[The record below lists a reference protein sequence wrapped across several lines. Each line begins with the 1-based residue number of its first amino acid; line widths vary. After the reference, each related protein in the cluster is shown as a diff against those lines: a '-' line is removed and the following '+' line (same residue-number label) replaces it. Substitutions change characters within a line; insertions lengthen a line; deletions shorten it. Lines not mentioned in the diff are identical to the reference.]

1 MAIYP
6 DRKDAMS
13 GLFSKTARAVGRNGL
28 SYRLLSYI
36 LVCSTVLA
44 MIITVLQLAW
54 DYRKDVAVIE
64 DSIGQIEASFLQPI
78 AASLWNLDEEQVK
91 VQIEG
96 IMNLPNMQ
104 FVMVKEM
111 LGNSEV
117 PLLTQGVE
125 RESYDISREFN
136 LTYQGEVVG
145 KLFVAASLEQ
155 IYQRL
160 IEKSV
165 LIMVSQTIKTLVV
178 SFCIL
183 IIIYYLVVRH
193 LNRIAHYAQKLNLD
207 RLTTELTLEGRP
219 LPRKKPDELD
229 TLVATLNQ
237 MRTRLLDEFAARHQ
251 AAEQLQQERDFSA
264 TLINSA
270 NMVICCMEPDLNIA
284 SINPAAILLTG
295 YHQQEILQHNW
306 LDLFV
311 SKEQRDQ
318 LAATL
323 ADHGS
328 IEDKEVM
335 MHDQQGHELVL
346 QWTFAPFYEGP
357 NLKYLIGFGYDI
369 TRLKKVEREIIQLN
383 EQLEGKVVERTRS
396 LSDAND
402 QLGKAYDDLKQAQQT
417 LVESEKMASLGSLV
431 AGVAHE
437 INTPIGISVTA
448 SSYLQ
453 ERVADFKQHIESKQ
467 LSRSYLTEFTVNLDE
482 SMQLLQGNLR
492 RASELIASFK
502 QVAVDQ
508 SSEARYNFSLAD
520 NLHQVVVSLGHKLKK
535 AQCEVDIQCDP
546 KLSIF
551 SFPGSFTQI
560 YSNLILNSINHGF
573 DNWDKPKKITIKVE
587 QQGEELLIDYSDNGR
602 GIPPEILPRIF
613 DPFVTSKRGQ
623 GGSGLGTHIIYNL
636 VVQLLRGRINCI
648 SEPEQGAQFH
658 IRLPIQHN

>member
-1 MAIYP
+1 
-6 DRKDAMS
+6 MS
-13 GLFSKTARAVGRNGL
+13 GLFTKTARAVGRNGL

-44 MIITVLQLAW
+44 MIITALQLAW

-136 LTYQGEVVG
+136 LTYQGEIVG

-193 LNRIAHYAQKLNLD
+193 INRIANYAQKFNLD
-207 RLTTELTLEGRP
+207 RLDMALELEGRP
-219 LPRKKPDELD
+219 QPRKKPDELD
-229 TLVATLNQ
+229 TLVSTLNQ
-237 MRTRLLDEFAARHQ
+237 MRTRLRDELVARHQ
-251 AAEQLQQERDFSA
+251 AVEQLQQERDFSA

-270 NMVICCMEPDLNIA
+270 NMVICCMEPDLTIA

-295 YHQQEILQHNW
+295 YHQQELLQHNW

-311 SKEQRDQ
+311 SPTQREELNNILNEEGS
-318 LAATL
+318 LA
-323 ADHGS
+323 
-328 IEDKEVM
+328 DKEVI
-335 MHDQQGHELVL
+335 MHDQQAHELVL
-346 QWTFAPFYEGP
+346 QWTFVPFYEGP
-357 NLKYLIGFGYDI
+357 NLKYQIGFGYDI
-369 TRLKKVEREIIQLN
+369 TQLKKVEREIIQLN

-396 LSDAND
+396 LSEANN

-453 ERVADFKQHIESKQ
+453 ERVADFKSHIDSKQ
-467 LSRSYLTEFTVNLDE
+467 LSRSYLNEFTVNLDE
-482 SMQLLQGNLR
+482 SMQLLQSNLR

-535 AQCEVDIQCDP
+535 SQCEVDIQCDP

-587 QQGEELLIDYSDNGR
+587 QQGEELFIDYSDNGR

-636 VVQLLRGRINCI
+636 VVQLLKGRISCA
-648 SEPEQGAQFH
+648 SEPGQGAQFH

>member
-1 MAIYP
+1 
-6 DRKDAMS
+6 MS
-13 GLFSKTARAVGRNGL
+13 GHFFKTAKAVGSNGL

-44 MIITVLQLAW
+44 MIITALQLAW

-193 LNRIAHYAQKLNLD
+193 INRIASYAQKFNLD
-207 RLTTELTLEGRP
+207 RLDMELELEGRP

-237 MRTRLLDEFAARHQ
+237 MRTRLRDELLARHQ
-251 AAEQLQQERDFSA
+251 AVEQLQQERDFSA

-270 NMVICCMEPDLNIA
+270 NMVICCMEPDLTIA

-295 YHQQEILQHNW
+295 YHQQELLQHNW

-311 SKEQRDQ
+311 SNAQRQ
-318 LAATL
+318 ELSNILSAEGSL
-323 ADHGS
+323 ADKVV
-328 IEDKEVM
+328 I
-335 MHDQQGHELVL
+335 MHDQQAHELVL
-346 QWTFAPFYEGP
+346 QWTFVPFYEGP
-357 NLKYLIGFGYDI
+357 NLKYQIGFGYDI
-369 TRLKKVEREIIQLN
+369 TQLKKVEREIIQLN
-383 EQLEGKVVERTRS
+383 EQLEGKVAERTRS
-396 LSDAND
+396 LSEANT

-453 ERVADFKQHIESKQ
+453 ERVADFKSHIESKQ
-467 LSRSYLTEFTVNLDE
+467 LSRSYLNEFTVNLDE

-636 VVQLLRGRINCI
+636 VVQLLRGRIHCA
-648 SEPEQGAQFH
+648 SEPGNGAEFH

>member
-1 MAIYP
+1 
-6 DRKDAMS
+6 MS
-13 GLFSKTARAVGRNGL
+13 GLFSKTAQAVGRNGL

-36 LVCSTVLA
+36 LVCSSVLA
-44 MIITVLQLAW
+44 MIITVLQLGW

-193 LNRIAHYAQKLNLD
+193 LNRIANYAQKFNLD
-207 RLTTELTLEGRP
+207 RLAVELTLEGRP

-237 MRTRLLDEFAARHQ
+237 MRARLNDEFAARHQ

-311 SKEQRDQ
+311 SQEQRED
-318 LAATL
+318 LTLTL
-323 ADHGS
+323 ADHGA
-328 IEDKEVM
+328 IEDKEVI
-335 MHDQQGHELVL
+335 MHDQQGNELVL

-383 EQLEGKVVERTRS
+383 ELLEGKVVERTRS
-396 LSDAND
+396 LSDANN

-453 ERVADFKQHIESKQ
+453 ERVADFKLHIDSKQ
-467 LSRSYLTEFTVNLDE
+467 LSRSYLNEFTVNLDE
-482 SMQLLQGNLR
+482 SMQLLQSNLR

-551 SFPGSFTQI
+551 SFPGSFAQI

-587 QQGEELLIDYSDNGR
+587 QEGEELLINYSDNGR
-602 GIPPEILPRIF
+602 GIPTEILPRIF

-636 VVQLLRGRINCI
+636 VVQLLKGRISCV
-648 SEPEQGAQFH
+648 SEPGNGAQFH

>member
-1 MAIYP
+1 
-6 DRKDAMS
+6 MS
-13 GLFSKTARAVGRNGL
+13 GLFSKTAKAVGRNGL

-44 MIITVLQLAW
+44 MIITALQLAW

-136 LTYQGEVVG
+136 LTYQGEIVG

-193 LNRIAHYAQKLNLD
+193 INRIANYAQKFNLD
-207 RLTTELTLEGRP
+207 RLDMALELEGRP
-219 LPRKKPDELD
+219 QPRKKPDELD
-229 TLVATLNQ
+229 TLVSTLNQ
-237 MRTRLLDEFAARHQ
+237 MRTRLRDELVARHQ
-251 AAEQLQQERDFSA
+251 AVEQLQQERDFSA

-270 NMVICCMEPDLNIA
+270 NMVICCMEPDLTIA

-295 YHQQEILQHNW
+295 YHQQELLQHNW

-311 SKEQRDQ
+311 SPTQREELNNILNEEGS
-318 LAATL
+318 LA
-323 ADHGS
+323 
-328 IEDKEVM
+328 DKEVI
-335 MHDQQGHELVL
+335 MHDQQAHELVL
-346 QWTFAPFYEGP
+346 QWTFVPFYEGP
-357 NLKYLIGFGYDI
+357 NLKYQIGFGYDI
-369 TRLKKVEREIIQLN
+369 TQLKKVEREIIQLN

-396 LSDAND
+396 LSEANN

-453 ERVADFKQHIESKQ
+453 ERVADFKSHIESKQ
-467 LSRSYLTEFTVNLDE
+467 LSRSYLNEFTVNLDE
-482 SMQLLQGNLR
+482 SMQLLQSNLR

-535 AQCEVDIQCDP
+535 SQCEVDIQCDP

-573 DNWDKPKKITIKVE
+573 DSWDKPKKITIKVE
-587 QQGEELLIDYSDNGR
+587 QQGEELFIDYSDNGR

-636 VVQLLRGRINCI
+636 VVQLLKGRISCA
-648 SEPEQGAQFH
+648 SKPGQGAQFH

>member
-1 MAIYP
+1 
-6 DRKDAMS
+6 MS
-13 GLFSKTARAVGRNGL
+13 GLFSKTAKAVGRNGL

-44 MIITVLQLAW
+44 LIITALQLAW

-125 RESYDISREFN
+125 RESYDISQEFN
-136 LTYQGEVVG
+136 LTYQGEIVG

-193 LNRIAHYAQKLNLD
+193 INRIAHYAQRFNLD
-207 RLTTELTLEGRP
+207 RLDMELELEGRP
-219 LPRKKPDELD
+219 QPRQKMDELD
-229 TLVATLNQ
+229 TLVSTLNQ
-237 MRTRLLDEFAARHQ
+237 MRTRLRDELLARHQ
-251 AAEQLQQERDFSA
+251 AVEQLQQERDFSA

-270 NMVICCMEPDLNIA
+270 NMIICCMEPNLTIA

-295 YHQQEILQHNW
+295 YHQQELLQHNW

-311 SKEQRDQ
+311 SPNKRAEITGI
-318 LAATL
+318 LS
-323 ADHGS
+323 ADGS
-328 IEDKEVM
+328 LSDKEVI
-335 MHDQQGHELVL
+335 MHDQQAHELVL
-346 QWTFAPFYEGP
+346 QWTFVPFYDGP
-357 NLKYLIGFGYDI
+357 NLKYQIGFGYDI
-369 TRLKKVEREIIQLN
+369 TQLKKVEREIIQLN

-396 LSDAND
+396 LSEANG

-453 ERVADFKQHIESKQ
+453 ERVADFKSHIDSKQ

-482 SMQLLQGNLR
+482 SMQLLQSNLR

-535 AQCEVDIQCDP
+535 SQCEVDIQCDP
-546 KLSIF
+546 KLSTF

-587 QQGEELLIDYSDNGR
+587 QQGEDLLIDYSDNGR

-648 SEPEQGAQFH
+648 SAPGNGAQFH

>member
-1 MAIYP
+1 
-6 DRKDAMS
+6 MS
-13 GLFSKTARAVGRNGL
+13 GLFSKTAKAVGRNGL

-44 MIITVLQLAW
+44 LIITTLQLAW

-125 RESYDISREFN
+125 RESYDISQEFN
-136 LTYQGEVVG
+136 LTYQGEIVG

-193 LNRIAHYAQKLNLD
+193 INRIAHYAQKFNLD
-207 RLTTELTLEGRP
+207 RLDMELELEGRP
-219 LPRKKPDELD
+219 QPRQKMDELD
-229 TLVATLNQ
+229 TLVSTLNQ
-237 MRTRLLDEFAARHQ
+237 MRTRLRDELVARHQ
-251 AAEQLQQERDFSA
+251 AVEQLQQERDFSA

-270 NMVICCMEPDLNIA
+270 NMIICCMEPNLTIA

-295 YHQQEILQHNW
+295 YHQQELLQHNW

-311 SKEQRDQ
+311 SPNKRAEITGI
-318 LAATL
+318 LS
-323 ADHGS
+323 ADGS
-328 IEDKEVM
+328 LSDKEVI
-335 MHDQQGHELVL
+335 MHDQQAHELVL
-346 QWTFAPFYEGP
+346 QWTFVPFYDGP
-357 NLKYLIGFGYDI
+357 NLKYQIGFGYDI
-369 TRLKKVEREIIQLN
+369 TQLKKVEREIIQLN

-396 LSDAND
+396 LSEANG

-453 ERVADFKQHIESKQ
+453 ERVADFKSHIDSKQ

-482 SMQLLQGNLR
+482 SMQLLQSNLR

-535 AQCEVDIQCDP
+535 SQCEVDIQCDP
-546 KLSIF
+546 KLSTF

-587 QQGEELLIDYSDNGR
+587 QQGEDLLIDYSDNGR

-648 SEPEQGAQFH
+648 STPGNGAQFH

>member
-1 MAIYP
+1 
-6 DRKDAMS
+6 MS
-13 GLFSKTARAVGRNGL
+13 GLISKTAEAVGRNGL

-117 PLLTQGVE
+117 PLLTQGTE

-136 LTYQGEVVG
+136 LTYQGEIVG

-193 LNRIAHYAQKLNLD
+193 LNRIASYAQKFNLD
-207 RLTTELTLEGRP
+207 RLDMELELEGRP
-219 LPRKKPDELD
+219 QPRKKPDELD

-237 MRTRLLDEFAARHQ
+237 MRTRLRDEQVARHQ

-270 NMVICCMEPDLNIA
+270 NMVICCMEPDLTIA

-295 YHQQEILQHNW
+295 YHQQELLQHNW

-311 SKEQRDQ
+311 SPTQREELNNI
-318 LAATL
+318 LAAEGSL
-323 ADHGS
+323 ADQ
-328 IEDKEVM
+328 EVI
-335 MHDQQGHELVL
+335 MHDQQAHELVL
-346 QWTFAPFYEGP
+346 QWTFVPFYDGP
-357 NLKYLIGFGYDI
+357 NLKYQIGFGYDI
-369 TRLKKVEREIIQLN
+369 TQLKKVEREIIQLN
-383 EQLEGKVVERTRS
+383 EQLEGKVEERTRS
-396 LSDAND
+396 LSEANN

-453 ERVADFKQHIESKQ
+453 ERVADFKSHIDSKQ
-467 LSRSYLTEFTVNLDE
+467 LSRSYLNEFTVNLDE
-482 SMQLLQGNLR
+482 SMQLLQSNLR

-508 SSEARYNFSLAD
+508 SSEARYKFSLAD

-535 AQCEVDIQCDP
+535 SQCEVDIQCDP

-573 DNWDKPKKITIKVE
+573 DSWDKPKKITIKVE
-587 QQGEELLIDYSDNGR
+587 QQGEELFIDYSDNGR

-636 VVQLLRGRINCI
+636 VVQLLKGRISCA
-648 SEPEQGAQFH
+648 SEPGQGAQFH

>member
-1 MAIYP
+1 
-6 DRKDAMS
+6 MS
-13 GLFSKTARAVGRNGL
+13 GHFFKTARAVGRNGL

-44 MIITVLQLAW
+44 MIITALQLAW

-136 LTYQGEVVG
+136 LTYQGEIVG

-193 LNRIAHYAQKLNLD
+193 INRIASYAQKFNLD
-207 RLTTELTLEGRP
+207 RLDMELELEGRP

-237 MRTRLLDEFAARHQ
+237 MRTRLRDELLARHQ
-251 AAEQLQQERDFSA
+251 AVEQLQQERDFSA

-270 NMVICCMEPDLNIA
+270 NMVICCMEPDLTIA

-295 YHQQEILQHNW
+295 YHQQELLQHNW

-311 SKEQRDQ
+311 SNAQRQ
-318 LAATL
+318 ELSNILSAEGSL
-323 ADHGS
+323 ADKVV
-328 IEDKEVM
+328 I
-335 MHDQQGHELVL
+335 MHDQQAHELVL
-346 QWTFAPFYEGP
+346 QWTFVPFYEGP
-357 NLKYLIGFGYDI
+357 NLKYQIGFGYDI
-369 TRLKKVEREIIQLN
+369 TQLKKVEREIIQLN
-383 EQLEGKVVERTRS
+383 EQLEGKVAERTRS
-396 LSDAND
+396 LSEANT

-453 ERVADFKQHIESKQ
+453 ERVADFKSHIDSKQ
-467 LSRSYLTEFTVNLDE
+467 LSRSYLNEFTVNLDE

-636 VVQLLRGRINCI
+636 VVQLLRGRIHCA
-648 SEPEQGAQFH
+648 SEPGNGAEFH

>member
-1 MAIYP
+1 
-6 DRKDAMS
+6 MS
-13 GLFSKTARAVGRNGL
+13 GIFSKAVGLNGL

-36 LVCSTVLA
+36 LICSTLLA
-44 MIITVLQLAW
+44 LAITVLQLAW
-54 DYRKDVAVIE
+54 DYNKDVTVIE
-64 DSIGQIEASFLQPI
+64 ASIDQIEASFLQPI
-78 AASLWNLDEEQVK
+78 SASLWNLDEEQVK

-125 RESYDISREFN
+125 QAQYDISREFT
-136 LTYQGEVVG
+136 LSYQGEVVG
-145 KLFVAASLEQ
+145 KLFVAASLDQ
-155 IYQRL
+155 VYQRL

-165 LIMVSQTIKTLVV
+165 LILVSQTIKTLVV

-183 IIIYYLVVRH
+183 VIIYYLVIRH
-193 LNRIAHYAQKLNLD
+193 INRIVSYAQKLSLD
-207 RLTTELTLEGRP
+207 RLAVELTLEGRP
-219 LPRKKPDELD
+219 LPRKHPDEFDALA
-229 TLVATLNQ
+229 ATLNQ
-237 MRTRLLDEFAARHQ
+237 MRTRLNDEFTARHQ
-251 AAEQLQQERDFSA
+251 AADQLQQERDFSA

-295 YHQQEILQHNW
+295 YHHEELLQHNW

-311 SKEQRDQ
+311 SQEQRDE
-318 LAATL
+318 LAAILTEQGAL
-323 ADHGS
+323 
-328 IEDKEVM
+328 EDREIT
-335 MHDQQGHELVL
+335 MHDQQGNELVL

-369 TRLKKVEREIIQLN
+369 TPLKKVEREITLFN
-383 EQLEGKVVERTRS
+383 E
-396 LSDAND
+396 

-453 ERVADFKQHIESKQ
+453 ERVADFKQHLEAKQ
-467 LSRSYLTEFTVNLDE
+467 LSRSYLNEFTQNLDE

-520 NLHQVVVSLGHKLKK
+520 NLHQVVVSLGYKLKK
-535 AQCEVDIQCDP
+535 SQCEVDIQCDP
-546 KLSIF
+546 KLTLY

-560 YSNLILNSINHGF
+560 YSNLILNSIHHGF
-573 DNWDKPKKITIKVE
+573 DDWDRPRKITIKVE
-587 QQGEELLIDYSDNGR
+587 QQGDELVIDYSDNGR

-613 DPFVTSKRGQ
+613 DPFVTSKRGH

-636 VVQLLRGRINCI
+636 VVQLLRGRIHCA
-648 SEPEQGAQFH
+648 SEPGQGAQFH
-658 IRLPIQHN
+658 IRLPIQQN

>member
-1 MAIYP
+1 
-6 DRKDAMS
+6 MS
-13 GLFSKTARAVGRNGL
+13 GLFSKTAQAVGRNGL

-44 MIITVLQLAW
+44 MIITALQLAW

-165 LIMVSQTIKTLVV
+165 LILVSQTIKTLVV

-193 LNRIAHYAQKLNLD
+193 LNRIANYAQKFNLD
-207 RLTTELTLEGRP
+207 RLAVELTLEGRP

-237 MRTRLLDEFAARHQ
+237 MRARLNDEFAARHQ

-311 SKEQRDQ
+311 SQEQRED
-318 LAATL
+318 LTLTL
-323 ADHGS
+323 ADHGA
-328 IEDKEVM
+328 IEDKEVI

-383 EQLEGKVVERTRS
+383 ELLEGKVVERTRS
-396 LSDAND
+396 LSDANN
-402 QLGKAYDDLKQAQQT
+402 QLGRAYDDLKQAQQT

-453 ERVADFKQHIESKQ
+453 ERVADFKLHIDSKQ
-467 LSRSYLTEFTVNLDE
+467 LSRSYLNEFTVNLDE
-482 SMQLLQGNLR
+482 SMQLLQSNLR

-587 QQGEELLIDYSDNGR
+587 QEGEELLINYSDNGR

-636 VVQLLRGRINCI
+636 VVQLLKGRISCA
-648 SEPEQGAQFH
+648 SEPGNGAQFH

>member
-1 MAIYP
+1 
-6 DRKDAMS
+6 MS
-13 GLFSKTARAVGRNGL
+13 GLISKTAEAVGRNGL

-125 RESYDISREFN
+125 RESYDISQEFN
-136 LTYQGEVVG
+136 LTYQGEIVG

-193 LNRIAHYAQKLNLD
+193 INRIANYAQKFNLD
-207 RLTTELTLEGRP
+207 RLDMELELEGRP
-219 LPRKKPDELD
+219 QPRKKPDKLD
-229 TLVATLNQ
+229 TLVSTLNQ
-237 MRTRLLDEFAARHQ
+237 MRTRLRDELVARHQ
-251 AAEQLQQERDFSA
+251 AVEQLQQERDFSA

-270 NMVICCMEPDLNIA
+270 NMVICCMEPDLTIA
-284 SINPAAILLTG
+284 SINPAAILMTG
-295 YHQQEILQHNW
+295 YHQQELLQHNW

-311 SKEQRDQ
+311 SPSQREELNNILNEEGS
-318 LAATL
+318 LA
-323 ADHGS
+323 
-328 IEDKEVM
+328 DKEVI
-335 MHDQQGHELVL
+335 MHDQQAHELVL
-346 QWTFAPFYEGP
+346 QWTFVPFYEGP
-357 NLKYLIGFGYDI
+357 NLKYQIGFGYDI
-369 TRLKKVEREIIQLN
+369 TQLKKVEREIIQLN

-396 LSDAND
+396 LSEANN

-453 ERVADFKQHIESKQ
+453 ERVADFKSHIESKQ
-467 LSRSYLTEFTVNLDE
+467 LSRSYLNEFTVNLDE
-482 SMQLLQGNLR
+482 SMQLLQSNLR

-520 NLHQVVVSLGHKLKK
+520 NLHQVVISLGHKLKK
-535 AQCEVDIQCDP
+535 SQCEVDIQCDP

-587 QQGEELLIDYSDNGR
+587 QQGEELFIDYSDNGR

-636 VVQLLRGRINCI
+636 VVQLLRGRINCA
-648 SEPEQGAQFH
+648 SEPGQGAQFH

>member
-1 MAIYP
+1 
-6 DRKDAMS
+6 MS

-193 LNRIAHYAQKLNLD
+193 LNRIANYAQKFNLD
-207 RLTTELTLEGRP
+207 RLAIELTLEGRP

-237 MRTRLLDEFAARHQ
+237 MRTRLNDEFAARHQ

-270 NMVICCMEPDLNIA
+270 NMLICCMEPNLTIA

-295 YHQQEILQHNW
+295 YHQQEILQHSW

-311 SKEQRDQ
+311 SQAQREE
-318 LAATL
+318 LALIL

-328 IEDKEVM
+328 IEDKEVI

-346 QWTFAPFYEGP
+346 QWTFAPFYEGL

-453 ERVADFKQHIESKQ
+453 ERVADFKLHIDSKQ
-467 LSRSYLTEFTVNLDE
+467 LSRSYLNEFTVNLDE

-587 QQGEELLIDYSDNGR
+587 QQGEELMIDYSDNGR

-636 VVQLLRGRINCI
+636 VVQLLRGRINCV
-648 SEPEQGAQFH
+648 SEPGNGAQFH

>member
-1 MAIYP
+1 
-6 DRKDAMS
+6 MS
-13 GLFSKTARAVGRNGL
+13 GHFFKTARAVGSNGL

-44 MIITVLQLAW
+44 MIITALQLAW

-136 LTYQGEVVG
+136 LTYQGEIVG

-193 LNRIAHYAQKLNLD
+193 INRIASYAQKFNLD
-207 RLTTELTLEGRP
+207 RLDMELELEGRP

-237 MRTRLLDEFAARHQ
+237 MRTRLRDELLARHQ
-251 AAEQLQQERDFSA
+251 AVEQLQQERDFSA

-270 NMVICCMEPDLNIA
+270 NMVICCMEPDLTIA

-295 YHQQEILQHNW
+295 YHQQELLQHNW

-311 SKEQRDQ
+311 SNTQRQ
-318 LAATL
+318 ELSNILSAEGSL
-323 ADHGS
+323 ADKVV
-328 IEDKEVM
+328 I
-335 MHDQQGHELVL
+335 MHDQQAHELVL
-346 QWTFAPFYEGP
+346 QWTFVPFYEGP
-357 NLKYLIGFGYDI
+357 NLKYQIGFGYDI
-369 TRLKKVEREIIQLN
+369 TQLKKVEREIIQLN
-383 EQLEGKVVERTRS
+383 EQLEGKVAERTRS
-396 LSDAND
+396 LSEANT

-453 ERVADFKQHIESKQ
+453 ERVADFKSHIESKQ
-467 LSRSYLTEFTVNLDE
+467 LSRSYLNEFTVNLDE

-636 VVQLLRGRINCI
+636 VVQLLRGRIHCA
-648 SEPEQGAQFH
+648 SEPGNGAEFH

>member
-1 MAIYP
+1 
-6 DRKDAMS
+6 MS
-13 GLFSKTARAVGRNGL
+13 GLISKTAEAVGRNGL

-117 PLLTQGVE
+117 PLLTQGTE

-136 LTYQGEVVG
+136 LTYQGEIVG

-155 IYQRL
+155 IYKRL

-193 LNRIAHYAQKLNLD
+193 LNRIASYAQKFNLD
-207 RLTTELTLEGRP
+207 RLDMELELEGRP
-219 LPRKKPDELD
+219 QPRKKPDELD

-237 MRTRLLDEFAARHQ
+237 MRTRLRDELVARHQ

-270 NMVICCMEPDLNIA
+270 NMVICCMEPDLTIA

-295 YHQQEILQHNW
+295 YHQQELLQHNW

-311 SKEQRDQ
+311 SPTQREELNNI
-318 LAATL
+318 LAAEGSL
-323 ADHGS
+323 ADQ
-328 IEDKEVM
+328 EVI
-335 MHDQQGHELVL
+335 MHDQQAHELVL
-346 QWTFAPFYEGP
+346 QWTFVPFYDGP
-357 NLKYLIGFGYDI
+357 NLKYQIGFGYDI
-369 TRLKKVEREIIQLN
+369 TQLKKVEREIIQLN
-383 EQLEGKVVERTRS
+383 EQLEGKVEERTRS
-396 LSDAND
+396 LSEANN

-453 ERVADFKQHIESKQ
+453 ERVADFKSHIDSKQ
-467 LSRSYLTEFTVNLDE
+467 LSRSYLNEFTVNLDE
-482 SMQLLQGNLR
+482 SMQLLQSNLR

-535 AQCEVDIQCDP
+535 SQCEVDIQCDP

-587 QQGEELLIDYSDNGR
+587 QQGEELFIDYSDNGR

-636 VVQLLRGRINCI
+636 VVQLLKGRISCA
-648 SEPEQGAQFH
+648 SEPGNGAQFH

>member
-1 MAIYP
+1 
-6 DRKDAMS
+6 MS
-13 GLFSKTARAVGRNGL
+13 GLFSKTAKAVGRNGL

-44 MIITVLQLAW
+44 LIITALQLAW

-125 RESYDISREFN
+125 RESYDISQEFN
-136 LTYQGEVVG
+136 LTYQGEIVG

-193 LNRIAHYAQKLNLD
+193 INRIAHYAQRFNLD
-207 RLTTELTLEGRP
+207 RLDMELELEGRP
-219 LPRKKPDELD
+219 QPRQKMDELD
-229 TLVATLNQ
+229 TLVSTLNQ
-237 MRTRLLDEFAARHQ
+237 MRTRLRDELVARHQ
-251 AAEQLQQERDFSA
+251 AVEQLQQERDFSA

-270 NMVICCMEPDLNIA
+270 NMIICCMEPNLTIA

-295 YHQQEILQHNW
+295 YHQQELLQHNW

-311 SKEQRDQ
+311 SPNKRAEITGI
-318 LAATL
+318 LS
-323 ADHGS
+323 ADGS
-328 IEDKEVM
+328 LSDKEVI
-335 MHDQQGHELVL
+335 MHDQQAHELVL
-346 QWTFAPFYEGP
+346 QWTFVPFYDGP
-357 NLKYLIGFGYDI
+357 NLKYQIGFGYDI
-369 TRLKKVEREIIQLN
+369 TQLKKVEREIIQLN

-396 LSDAND
+396 LSEANG

-453 ERVADFKQHIESKQ
+453 ERVADFKSHIDSKQ

-482 SMQLLQGNLR
+482 SMQLLQSNLR

-535 AQCEVDIQCDP
+535 SQCEVDIQCDP
-546 KLSIF
+546 KLSTF

-587 QQGEELLIDYSDNGR
+587 QQGEDLLIDYSDNGR

-648 SEPEQGAQFH
+648 SAPGNGAQFH

>member
-1 MAIYP
+1 
-6 DRKDAMS
+6 MS
-13 GLFSKTARAVGRNGL
+13 GHFFKTARAVGRNGL

-44 MIITVLQLAW
+44 MIITALQLAW

-193 LNRIAHYAQKLNLD
+193 INRIASYAQKFNLD
-207 RLTTELTLEGRP
+207 RLDMELELEGRP

-237 MRTRLLDEFAARHQ
+237 MRTRLRDELLARHQ
-251 AAEQLQQERDFSA
+251 AVEQLQQERDFSA

-270 NMVICCMEPDLNIA
+270 NMVICCMEPDLTIA

-295 YHQQEILQHNW
+295 YHQQELLQHNW

-311 SKEQRDQ
+311 SNTQRQ
-318 LAATL
+318 ELSNILSAEGSL
-323 ADHGS
+323 ADKVV
-328 IEDKEVM
+328 I
-335 MHDQQGHELVL
+335 MHDQQAHELVL
-346 QWTFAPFYEGP
+346 QWTFVPFYEGP
-357 NLKYLIGFGYDI
+357 NLKYQIGFGYDI
-369 TRLKKVEREIIQLN
+369 TQLKKVEREIIQLN
-383 EQLEGKVVERTRS
+383 EQLEGKVAERTRS
-396 LSDAND
+396 LSEANT

-453 ERVADFKQHIESKQ
+453 ERVADFKSHIESKQ
-467 LSRSYLTEFTVNLDE
+467 LSRSYLNEFTVNLDE

-636 VVQLLRGRINCI
+636 VVQLLRGRIHCA
-648 SEPEQGAQFH
+648 SEPGNGAEFH

>member
-1 MAIYP
+1 
-6 DRKDAMS
+6 MS
-13 GLFSKTARAVGRNGL
+13 GHFFKTARAVGSNGL

-44 MIITVLQLAW
+44 MIITALQLAW

-136 LTYQGEVVG
+136 LTYQGEIVG

-193 LNRIAHYAQKLNLD
+193 INRIASYAQKFNLD
-207 RLTTELTLEGRP
+207 RLDMELELEGRP

-229 TLVATLNQ
+229 TLVSTLNQ
-237 MRTRLLDEFAARHQ
+237 MRTRLRDELLARHQ
-251 AAEQLQQERDFSA
+251 AVEQLQQERDFSA

-270 NMVICCMEPDLNIA
+270 NMVICCMEPDLTIA

-295 YHQQEILQHNW
+295 YHQQELLQHNW

-311 SKEQRDQ
+311 SNAQRQ
-318 LAATL
+318 ELSNILSAEGSL
-323 ADHGS
+323 ADKVV
-328 IEDKEVM
+328 I
-335 MHDQQGHELVL
+335 MHDQQAHELVL
-346 QWTFAPFYEGP
+346 QWTFVPFYEGP
-357 NLKYLIGFGYDI
+357 NLKYQIGFGYDI
-369 TRLKKVEREIIQLN
+369 TQLKKVEREIIQLN
-383 EQLEGKVVERTRS
+383 EQLEGKVAERTRS
-396 LSDAND
+396 LSEANT

-453 ERVADFKQHIESKQ
+453 ERVADFKSHIESKQ
-467 LSRSYLTEFTVNLDE
+467 LSRSYLNEFTVNLDE

-636 VVQLLRGRINCI
+636 VVQLLRGRIHCA
-648 SEPEQGAQFH
+648 SEPGNGAEFH

>member
-1 MAIYP
+1 
-6 DRKDAMS
+6 MS
-13 GLFSKTARAVGRNGL
+13 GLISKTAEAVGRNGL

-117 PLLTQGVE
+117 PLLTQGTE

-136 LTYQGEVVG
+136 LTYQGEIVG

-193 LNRIAHYAQKLNLD
+193 LNRIASYAQKFNLD
-207 RLTTELTLEGRP
+207 RLDMELELEGRP
-219 LPRKKPDELD
+219 QPRKKPDELD
-229 TLVATLNQ
+229 TQVATLNQ
-237 MRTRLLDEFAARHQ
+237 MRTRLRDELVARHQ

-270 NMVICCMEPDLNIA
+270 NMVICCMEPDLTIA

-295 YHQQEILQHNW
+295 YHQQELLQHNW

-311 SKEQRDQ
+311 SPTQREELNNI
-318 LAATL
+318 LAAEGLL
-323 ADHGS
+323 ADQ
-328 IEDKEVM
+328 EVI
-335 MHDQQGHELVL
+335 MHDQQAHELVL
-346 QWTFAPFYEGP
+346 QWTFVPFYDGP
-357 NLKYLIGFGYDI
+357 NLKYQIGFGYDI
-369 TRLKKVEREIIQLN
+369 TQLKTVEREIIQLN
-383 EQLEGKVVERTRS
+383 EQLEGKVEERTRS
-396 LSDAND
+396 LSEANN

-453 ERVADFKQHIESKQ
+453 ERVADFKSHIDSKQ
-467 LSRSYLTEFTVNLDE
+467 LSRSYLNEFTVNLDE
-482 SMQLLQGNLR
+482 SMQLLQSNLR

-535 AQCEVDIQCDP
+535 SQCEVDIQCDP

-573 DNWDKPKKITIKVE
+573 DSWDKPKKITIKVE
-587 QQGEELLIDYSDNGR
+587 QQGEELFIDYSDNGR

-636 VVQLLRGRINCI
+636 VVQLLKGRISCA
-648 SEPEQGAQFH
+648 SEPGNGAQFH

>member
-1 MAIYP
+1 
-6 DRKDAMS
+6 MS
-13 GLFSKTARAVGRNGL
+13 GHFFKTARAVGSNGL

-44 MIITVLQLAW
+44 MIITALQLAW

-193 LNRIAHYAQKLNLD
+193 INRIASYAQKFNLD
-207 RLTTELTLEGRP
+207 RLDMELELEGRP

-229 TLVATLNQ
+229 TLVSTLNQ
-237 MRTRLLDEFAARHQ
+237 MRTRLRDELLARHQ
-251 AAEQLQQERDFSA
+251 AVEQLQQERDFSA

-270 NMVICCMEPDLNIA
+270 NMVICCMEPDLTIA

-295 YHQQEILQHNW
+295 YHQQELLQHNW

-311 SKEQRDQ
+311 SNTQRQ
-318 LAATL
+318 ELSNILSAEGSL
-323 ADHGS
+323 ADKVV
-328 IEDKEVM
+328 I
-335 MHDQQGHELVL
+335 MHDQQAHELVL
-346 QWTFAPFYEGP
+346 QWTFVPFYEGP
-357 NLKYLIGFGYDI
+357 NLKYQIGFGYDI
-369 TRLKKVEREIIQLN
+369 TQLKKVEREIIQLN
-383 EQLEGKVVERTRS
+383 EQLEGKVAERTRS
-396 LSDAND
+396 LSEANT

-453 ERVADFKQHIESKQ
+453 ERVADFKSHIESKQ
-467 LSRSYLTEFTVNLDE
+467 LSRSYLNEFTVNLDE

-636 VVQLLRGRINCI
+636 VVQLLRGRIHCA
-648 SEPEQGAQFH
+648 SEPGNGAEFH

>member
-1 MAIYP
+1 
-6 DRKDAMS
+6 MS

-44 MIITVLQLAW
+44 MIITALQLAW

-136 LTYQGEVVG
+136 LTYQGEIVG

-193 LNRIAHYAQKLNLD
+193 INRIANYAQKFNLD
-207 RLTTELTLEGRP
+207 RLDMELELEGRP
-219 LPRKKPDELD
+219 QPRKKPDELD
-229 TLVATLNQ
+229 TLVSTLNQ
-237 MRTRLLDEFAARHQ
+237 MRTRLRDELVARHQ
-251 AAEQLQQERDFSA
+251 AVEQLQQERDFSA

-270 NMVICCMEPDLNIA
+270 NMVICCMEPDLTIA

-295 YHQQEILQHNW
+295 YHQQELLQHNW

-311 SKEQRDQ
+311 SPTQREELNNILNEEGS
-318 LAATL
+318 LA
-323 ADHGS
+323 
-328 IEDKEVM
+328 DKEVI
-335 MHDQQGHELVL
+335 MHDQQAHELVL
-346 QWTFAPFYEGP
+346 QWTFVPFYEGP
-357 NLKYLIGFGYDI
+357 NLKYQIGFGYDI
-369 TRLKKVEREIIQLN
+369 TQLKKVEREIIQLN

-396 LSDAND
+396 LSEANN

-453 ERVADFKQHIESKQ
+453 ERVADFKSHIDSKQ
-467 LSRSYLTEFTVNLDE
+467 LSRSYLNEFTVNLDE
-482 SMQLLQGNLR
+482 SMQLLQSNLR

-535 AQCEVDIQCDP
+535 SQCEVDIQCDP

-587 QQGEELLIDYSDNGR
+587 QQGEELFIDYSDNGR

-636 VVQLLRGRINCI
+636 VVQLLKGRISCA
-648 SEPEQGAQFH
+648 SEPGQGAQFH

>member
-1 MAIYP
+1 
-6 DRKDAMS
+6 MS
-13 GLFSKTARAVGRNGL
+13 GLFSKTAQAVGRNGL

-44 MIITVLQLAW
+44 MIITVLQLGW

-193 LNRIAHYAQKLNLD
+193 LNRIANYAQKFNLD
-207 RLTTELTLEGRP
+207 RLAVELTLEGRP

-237 MRTRLLDEFAARHQ
+237 MRARLNDEFAARHQ

-311 SKEQRDQ
+311 SQEQRED
-318 LAATL
+318 LTLTL
-323 ADHGS
+323 ADHGA
-328 IEDKEVM
+328 IEDKEVI

-383 EQLEGKVVERTRS
+383 ELLEGKVVERTRS
-396 LSDAND
+396 LSDANN

-417 LVESEKMASLGSLV
+417 LIESEKMASLGSLV

-453 ERVADFKQHIESKQ
+453 ERVADFKLHIDSKQ
-467 LSRSYLTEFTVNLDE
+467 LSRSYLNEFTVNLDE
-482 SMQLLQGNLR
+482 SMQLLQSNLR

-587 QQGEELLIDYSDNGR
+587 QEGEELLINYSDNGR

-636 VVQLLRGRINCI
+636 VVQLLKGRISCA
-648 SEPEQGAQFH
+648 SEPGNGAQFH

>member
-1 MAIYP
+1 
-6 DRKDAMS
+6 MS
-13 GLFSKTARAVGRNGL
+13 GLFSKTAQAVGRNGL

-44 MIITVLQLAW
+44 MIITVLQLGW

-193 LNRIAHYAQKLNLD
+193 LNRIANYAQKFNLD
-207 RLTTELTLEGRP
+207 RLAVELTLEGRP

-237 MRTRLLDEFAARHQ
+237 MRARLNDEFAARHQ

-311 SKEQRDQ
+311 SQEQRED
-318 LAATL
+318 LTLTL
-323 ADHGS
+323 ADHGA
-328 IEDKEVM
+328 IEDKEVI

-383 EQLEGKVVERTRS
+383 ELLEGKVVERTRS
-396 LSDAND
+396 LSDANN
-402 QLGKAYDDLKQAQQT
+402 QLGRAYDDLKQAQQT

-453 ERVADFKQHIESKQ
+453 ERVADFKLHIDSKQ
-467 LSRSYLTEFTVNLDE
+467 LSRSYLNEFTVNLDE
-482 SMQLLQGNLR
+482 SMQLLQSNLR

-587 QQGEELLIDYSDNGR
+587 QEGEELLINYSDNGR

-636 VVQLLRGRINCI
+636 VVQLLKGRISCA
-648 SEPEQGAQFH
+648 SEPGNGAQFH

>member
-1 MAIYP
+1 
-6 DRKDAMS
+6 MS
-13 GLFSKTARAVGRNGL
+13 GIFSKAVGLNGL

-36 LVCSTVLA
+36 LICSTVLA
-44 MIITVLQLAW
+44 LLITVLQLAW
-54 DYRKDVAVIE
+54 DYNKDVTVIE
-64 DSIGQIEASFLQPI
+64 ASIGQIEASFLQPI
-78 AASLWNLDEEQVK
+78 SASLWNLDEEQVK

-125 RESYDISREFN
+125 QPQYDISREFT
-136 LTYQGEVVG
+136 LSYQGEVVG

-155 IYQRL
+155 VYQRL

-165 LIMVSQTIKTLVV
+165 LILV
-178 SFCIL
+178 
-183 IIIYYLVVRH
+183 IIYYLVIRH
-193 LNRIAHYAQKLNLD
+193 INRIVSYAQKLSLD
-207 RLTTELTLEGRP
+207 RLAVELTLEGRP
-219 LPRKKPDELD
+219 LPRKSPDEFD
-229 TLVATLNQ
+229 TLAATLNQ
-237 MRTRLLDEFAARHQ
+237 MRTRLNDEFTARHQ
-251 AAEQLQQERDFSA
+251 AADQLQQERDFSA

-295 YHQQEILQHNW
+295 YHHQELLQHNW

-311 SKEQRDQ
+311 SKEQRDE

-323 ADHGS
+323 ADQGAL
-328 IEDKEVM
+328 EDREIT
-335 MHDQQGHELVL
+335 MHDQQGNELVL

-369 TRLKKVEREIIQLN
+369 TPLKKVEREITLFN
-383 EQLEGKVVERTRS
+383 EQLEGKVAERTRS

-453 ERVADFKQHIESKQ
+453 ERVADFKQHIEAKQ
-467 LSRSYLTEFTVNLDE
+467 LSRTYLNEFTQNLDE

-520 NLHQVVVSLGHKLKK
+520 NLHQVVVSLGYKLKK

-546 KLSIF
+546 KLSIY

-560 YSNLILNSINHGF
+560 YSNLILNSIHHGF
-573 DNWDKPKKITIKVE
+573 DGWDRPRKITIQVA
-587 QQGEELLIDYSDNGR
+587 QQGDELVIDYSDNGR

-636 VVQLLRGRINCI
+636 VVQLLRGRIHCA
-648 SEPEQGAQFH
+648 SEPGQGAQFH
-658 IRLPIQHN
+658 IRLPIQQN

>member
-1 MAIYP
+1 
-6 DRKDAMS
+6 MS
-13 GLFSKTARAVGRNGL
+13 GLFSQTAKAVGRNGL

-44 MIITVLQLAW
+44 LIITALQLAW

-117 PLLTQGVE
+117 PLLTQGTE

-136 LTYQGEVVG
+136 LTYQGEIVG

-193 LNRIAHYAQKLNLD
+193 LNRIASYAQKFNLD
-207 RLTTELTLEGRP
+207 RLDMELELEGRP
-219 LPRKKPDELD
+219 QPRKKPDELD

-237 MRTRLLDEFAARHQ
+237 MRTRLRDELVARHQ

-270 NMVICCMEPDLNIA
+270 NMVICCMEPDLTIA

-295 YHQQEILQHNW
+295 YHQQELLQHNW

-311 SKEQRDQ
+311 SPTQREELNNI
-318 LAATL
+318 LAAEGSL
-323 ADHGS
+323 ADQ
-328 IEDKEVM
+328 EVI
-335 MHDQQGHELVL
+335 MHDQQAHELVL
-346 QWTFAPFYEGP
+346 QWTFVPFYDGP
-357 NLKYLIGFGYDI
+357 NLKYQIGFGYDI
-369 TRLKKVEREIIQLN
+369 TQLKKVEREIIQLN
-383 EQLEGKVVERTRS
+383 EQLEGKVEERTRS
-396 LSDAND
+396 LSEANN

-453 ERVADFKQHIESKQ
+453 ERVADFKSHIDSKQ
-467 LSRSYLTEFTVNLDE
+467 LSRSYLNEFTVNLDE
-482 SMQLLQGNLR
+482 SMQLLQSNLR

-535 AQCEVDIQCDP
+535 SQCEVDIQCDP

-587 QQGEELLIDYSDNGR
+587 QQGEELFIDYSDNGR

-636 VVQLLRGRINCI
+636 VVQLLKGRISCA
-648 SEPEQGAQFH
+648 SEPGNGAQFH

>member
-1 MAIYP
+1 
-6 DRKDAMS
+6 MS
-13 GLFSKTARAVGRNGL
+13 GLISKTAEAVGRNGL

-125 RESYDISREFN
+125 RESYDISQEFN
-136 LTYQGEVVG
+136 LTYQGEIVG

-193 LNRIAHYAQKLNLD
+193 INRIANYAQKFNLD
-207 RLTTELTLEGRP
+207 RLDMELVLEGRP
-219 LPRKKPDELD
+219 QPRKKPDELD
-229 TLVATLNQ
+229 TLVSTLNQ
-237 MRTRLLDEFAARHQ
+237 MRTRLRDELVARHQ
-251 AAEQLQQERDFSA
+251 AVEQLQQERDFSA

-270 NMVICCMEPDLNIA
+270 NMVICCMEPDLTIA

-295 YHQQEILQHNW
+295 YHQQELLQHNW

-311 SKEQRDQ
+311 SPTQREELNNILNEEGS
-318 LAATL
+318 LA
-323 ADHGS
+323 
-328 IEDKEVM
+328 DKEVI
-335 MHDQQGHELVL
+335 MHDQQAHELVL
-346 QWTFAPFYEGP
+346 QWTFVPFYEGP
-357 NLKYLIGFGYDI
+357 NLKYQIGFGYDI
-369 TRLKKVEREIIQLN
+369 TQLKKVEREIIQLN

-396 LSDAND
+396 LSEANN

-453 ERVADFKQHIESKQ
+453 ERVADFKSHIDSKQ
-467 LSRSYLTEFTVNLDE
+467 LSRSYLNEFTVNLDE
-482 SMQLLQGNLR
+482 SMQLLQSNLR

-535 AQCEVDIQCDP
+535 SQCEVDIQCDP

-587 QQGEELLIDYSDNGR
+587 QQGEELFIDYSDNGR

-636 VVQLLRGRINCI
+636 VVQLLKGRISCA
-648 SEPEQGAQFH
+648 SEPGQGAQFH

>member
-1 MAIYP
+1 
-6 DRKDAMS
+6 MS
-13 GLFSKTARAVGRNGL
+13 GLISKTAEAVGRNGL

-125 RESYDISREFN
+125 RESYDISQEFN
-136 LTYQGEVVG
+136 LTYQGEIVG

-193 LNRIAHYAQKLNLD
+193 INRIANYAQKFNLD
-207 RLTTELTLEGRP
+207 RLDMELELEGRP
-219 LPRKKPDELD
+219 QPRKKPDELD

-237 MRTRLLDEFAARHQ
+237 MRTRLRDELVARHQ
-251 AAEQLQQERDFSA
+251 AVEQLQQERDFSA

-270 NMVICCMEPDLNIA
+270 NMVICCMEPDLTIA
-284 SINPAAILLTG
+284 SINPAAILMTG
-295 YHQQEILQHNW
+295 YHQQELLQHNW

-311 SKEQRDQ
+311 SPSQREELNNILNEEGS
-318 LAATL
+318 LA
-323 ADHGS
+323 
-328 IEDKEVM
+328 DKEVI
-335 MHDQQGHELVL
+335 MHDQQAHELVL
-346 QWTFAPFYEGP
+346 QWTFVPFYEGP
-357 NLKYLIGFGYDI
+357 NLKYQIGFGYDI
-369 TRLKKVEREIIQLN
+369 TQLKKVEREIIQLN

-396 LSDAND
+396 LSEANN

-453 ERVADFKQHIESKQ
+453 ERVADFKSHIESKQ
-467 LSRSYLTEFTVNLDE
+467 LSRSYLNEFTVNLDE
-482 SMQLLQGNLR
+482 SMQLLQSNLR

-520 NLHQVVVSLGHKLKK
+520 NLHQVVISLGHKLKK
-535 AQCEVDIQCDP
+535 SQCEVDIQCDP

-587 QQGEELLIDYSDNGR
+587 QQGEELFIDYSDNGR

-636 VVQLLRGRINCI
+636 VVQLLRGRINCA
-648 SEPEQGAQFH
+648 SEPGQGAQFH

>member
-1 MAIYP
+1 
-6 DRKDAMS
+6 MS
-13 GLFSKTARAVGRNGL
+13 GHFFKTAKAVGRNGL

-44 MIITVLQLAW
+44 MIITALQLAW

-193 LNRIAHYAQKLNLD
+193 INRIASYAQKFNLD
-207 RLTTELTLEGRP
+207 RLDMELELEGRP
-219 LPRKKPDELD
+219 QPRKKPDELD

-237 MRTRLLDEFAARHQ
+237 MRTRLRDELLARHQ
-251 AAEQLQQERDFSA
+251 AVEQLQQERDFSA

-270 NMVICCMEPDLNIA
+270 NMVICCMEPDLTIA

-295 YHQQEILQHNW
+295 YHQQELLQHNW

-311 SKEQRDQ
+311 SPSQRQEVSDI
-318 LAATL
+318 LSTDGSL
-323 ADHGS
+323 ADKVV
-328 IEDKEVM
+328 I
-335 MHDQQGHELVL
+335 MHDQQTHELVL
-346 QWTFAPFYEGP
+346 QWTFVPFYEGP
-357 NLKYLIGFGYDI
+357 NLKYQIGFGYDI
-369 TRLKKVEREIIQLN
+369 TQLKKVEREIIRLN

-396 LSDAND
+396 LSEANN

-453 ERVADFKQHIESKQ
+453 ERVADFKSHIDSKQ
-467 LSRSYLTEFTVNLDE
+467 LSRSYLNEFTVNLDE
-482 SMQLLQGNLR
+482 SMQLLQSNLR

-535 AQCEVDIQCDP
+535 SQCEVDIQCDP

-573 DNWDKPKKITIKVE
+573 DSWDKPKKITIKVE
-587 QQGEELLIDYSDNGR
+587 QQGEELFIDYSDNGR

-636 VVQLLRGRINCI
+636 VVQLLRGRIHCA
-648 SEPEQGAQFH
+648 SEPGNGAEFH

>member
-1 MAIYP
+1 
-6 DRKDAMS
+6 MS
-13 GLFSKTARAVGRNGL
+13 GHFFKTARAVGRNGL

-44 MIITVLQLAW
+44 MVITALQLAW

-193 LNRIAHYAQKLNLD
+193 INRIASYAQKFNLD
-207 RLTTELTLEGRP
+207 RLDMELELEGRP

-237 MRTRLLDEFAARHQ
+237 MRTRLRDELLARHQ
-251 AAEQLQQERDFSA
+251 AVEQLQQERDFSA

-270 NMVICCMEPDLNIA
+270 NMVICCMEPDLTIA

-295 YHQQEILQHNW
+295 YHQQELLQHNW

-311 SKEQRDQ
+311 SNAQRQ
-318 LAATL
+318 ELSNILSAEGSL
-323 ADHGS
+323 ADKVV
-328 IEDKEVM
+328 I
-335 MHDQQGHELVL
+335 MHDQQAHELVL
-346 QWTFAPFYEGP
+346 QWTFVPFYEGP
-357 NLKYLIGFGYDI
+357 NLKYQIGFGYDI
-369 TRLKKVEREIIQLN
+369 TQLKKVEREIIQLN
-383 EQLEGKVVERTRS
+383 EQLEGKVAERTRS
-396 LSDAND
+396 LSEANT

-453 ERVADFKQHIESKQ
+453 ERVADFKSHIESKQ
-467 LSRSYLTEFTVNLDE
+467 LSRSYLNEFTVNLDE

-636 VVQLLRGRINCI
+636 VVQLLRGRIHCA
-648 SEPEQGAQFH
+648 SEPGNGAEFH

>member
-1 MAIYP
+1 
-6 DRKDAMS
+6 MS
-13 GLFSKTARAVGRNGL
+13 GLFSKTAQAVGRNGL

-44 MIITVLQLAW
+44 MIITALQLAW

-64 DSIGQIEASFLQPI
+64 SSIGQIEASFLQPI

-165 LIMVSQTIKTLVV
+165 LILVSQTIKTLVV

-193 LNRIAHYAQKLNLD
+193 INRIANYAQKFNLD
-207 RLTTELTLEGRP
+207 RLAVELTLEGRP

-237 MRTRLLDEFAARHQ
+237 MRTRLNDEFAARHQ

-311 SKEQRDQ
+311 SQEQREDLT
-318 LAATL
+318 LAL
-323 ADHGS
+323 ADHGA
-328 IEDKEVM
+328 IEDKEVI

-383 EQLEGKVVERTRS
+383 ELLEGKVEERTRS
-396 LSDAND
+396 LSDANN
-402 QLGKAYDDLKQAQQT
+402 QLGRAYDDLKQAQQT

-467 LSRSYLTEFTVNLDE
+467 LSRSYLNEFTVNLDE

-587 QQGEELLIDYSDNGR
+587 QEGEELLINYSDNGC

-636 VVQLLRGRINCI
+636 VVQLLKGRISCA
-648 SEPEQGAQFH
+648 SEPGNGAQFH

>member
-1 MAIYP
+1 
-6 DRKDAMS
+6 MS
-13 GLFSKTARAVGRNGL
+13 GLISKTAEAVGRNGL

-125 RESYDISREFN
+125 RESYDISQEFN
-136 LTYQGEVVG
+136 LTYQGEIVG

-193 LNRIAHYAQKLNLD
+193 INRIANYAQKFNLD
-207 RLTTELTLEGRP
+207 RLDMELVLEGRP
-219 LPRKKPDELD
+219 QPRKKPDELD
-229 TLVATLNQ
+229 TLVSTLNQ
-237 MRTRLLDEFAARHQ
+237 MRTRLRDELVARHQ
-251 AAEQLQQERDFSA
+251 AVEQLQQERDFSA

-270 NMVICCMEPDLNIA
+270 NMVICCMEPDLTIA

-295 YHQQEILQHNW
+295 YHQQELLQHNW

-311 SKEQRDQ
+311 SPTQREELNNILNEEGS
-318 LAATL
+318 LA
-323 ADHGS
+323 
-328 IEDKEVM
+328 DKEVI
-335 MHDQQGHELVL
+335 MHDQQAHELVL
-346 QWTFAPFYEGP
+346 QWTFVPFYEGP
-357 NLKYLIGFGYDI
+357 NLKYQIGFGYDI
-369 TRLKKVEREIIQLN
+369 TQLKKVEREIIQLN

-396 LSDAND
+396 LSEANN

-453 ERVADFKQHIESKQ
+453 ERVADFKSHIESKQ
-467 LSRSYLTEFTVNLDE
+467 LSRSYLNEFTVNLDE
-482 SMQLLQGNLR
+482 SMQLLQSNLR

-535 AQCEVDIQCDP
+535 SQCEVDIQCDP

-587 QQGEELLIDYSDNGR
+587 QQGEELFIDYSDNGR

-636 VVQLLRGRINCI
+636 VVQLLKGRISCA
-648 SEPEQGAQFH
+648 SEPGQGAQFH

>member
-1 MAIYP
+1 
-6 DRKDAMS
+6 
-13 GLFSKTARAVGRNGL
+13 
-28 SYRLLSYI
+28 
-36 LVCSTVLA
+36 
-44 MIITVLQLAW
+44 
-54 DYRKDVAVIE
+54 
-64 DSIGQIEASFLQPI
+64 
-78 AASLWNLDEEQVK
+78 
-91 VQIEG
+91 
-96 IMNLPNMQ
+96 MNLPNMQ

-207 RLTTELTLEGRP
+207 RLTNELTLEGRP